1 MLALPA
7 LGIAL
12 LQQGEGVSPGGCTY
26 RSMVLVP
33 ETIGARGLPVAPQ
46 GASGALRE
54 RDRPH
59 RDRRDRLAGAR
70 EREAGGGGTSAI
82 RKRAAR

>member
-33 ETIGARGLPVAPQ
+33 ETIEAR
-46 GASGALRE
+46 
-54 RDRPH
+54 
-59 RDRRDRLAGAR
+59 
-70 EREAGGGGTSAI
+70 
-82 RKRAAR
+82 